1 MRKNETITFEVG
13 RNDLEI
19 VLGHLAMTLARMEKT
34 GEALKEVT
42 SIIRAA
48 LQEEDDEPDC
58 GNCDLPCVHN
68 PNLNSE
74 DEGDEELLKQIREV
88 SEAIMQSGA
97 NPDNAEEKLKEKT
110 DSDPAKE
117 ESGDEAADDTED
129 EAESLAIE
137 LLKAVFT
144 VLTDV
149 IENGE

>member
-19 VLGHLAMTLARMEKT
+19 VLGHLAMTISRMEKT

-42 SIIRAA
+42 SIIRTA
-48 LQEEDDEPDC
+48 LQEDDDEPDC
-58 GNCDLPCVHN
+58 EKCDLPCVHN
-68 PNLNSE
+68 PNLRNK
-74 DEGDEELLKQIREV
+74 DEEDEELLKQIREV
-88 SEAIMQSGA
+88 SEAIMQSGTDTDTA
-97 NPDNAEEKLKEKT
+97 KEKLKEKT
-110 DSDPAKE
+110 ESAPAKE
-117 ESGDEAADDTED
+117 TAEDIAAEDTED
-129 EAESLAIE
+129 EAESLVIE

>member
-19 VLGHLAMTLARMEKT
+19 VLGHLAMTIARMEKT
-34 GEALKEVT
+34 GEALKAVT
-42 SIIRAA
+42 SIIRTA
-48 LQEEDDEPDC
+48 LQEDDGEPDC
-58 GNCDLPCVHN
+58 DNCDLPCVHN
-68 PNLNSE
+68 PNLLRK
-74 DEGDEELLKQIREV
+74 DEGDEDLLKQIREV

-97 NPDNAEEKLKEKT
+97 DTDAAEEKLKEQIEF
-110 DSDPAKE
+110 DPAKDKA
-117 ESGDEAADDTED
+117 GDEADDDTED

>member
-19 VLGHLAMTLARMEKT
+19 VLGHLAMTISRMEKT

-42 SIIRAA
+42 SIIRTA
-48 LQEEDDEPDC
+48 LQEDDDEPDC
-58 GNCDLPCVHN
+58 EKCELPCVHN
-68 PNLNSE
+68 PNLCNK
-74 DEGDEELLKQIREV
+74 DEEDEELLKQIWEV
-88 SEAIMQSGA
+88 SEAIMQSGTDTDTA
-97 NPDNAEEKLKEKT
+97 KEKLKEKT
-110 DSDPAKE
+110 ESAPAKE
-117 ESGDEAADDTED
+117 TTEDIAAEDTED

>member
-42 SIIRAA
+42 SIIRTT

-58 GNCDLPCVHN
+58 ENCDLPCARN
-68 PNLNSE
+68 PHLRKE
-74 DEGDEELLKQIREV
+74 DDEDEELLKQIREV

-97 NPDNAEEKLKEKT
+97 DPDAAEEKLKEKAE
-110 DSDPAKE
+110 SAPAKE
-117 ESGDEAADDTED
+117 MAEDVAAEDTED

>member
-19 VLGHLAMTLARMEKT
+19 VLGHLAMTISRMEKT

-42 SIIRAA
+42 SIIRTA
-48 LQEEDDEPDC
+48 LQEDDDEPDC
-58 GNCDLPCVHN
+58 EKCDLPCVHN
-68 PNLNSE
+68 PNLRNK
-74 DEGDEELLKQIREV
+74 DEEDEELLKQIREV
-88 SEAIMQSGA
+88 SEAIMQSRTDTDTA
-97 NPDNAEEKLKEKT
+97 KEKLKEKT
-110 DSDPAKE
+110 ESAPAKE
-117 ESGDEAADDTED
+117 TAEDIAAEDTED

>member
-1 MRKNETITFEVG
+1 MRKNESITFEVS

-19 VLGHLAMTLARMEKT
+19 VLGHLAMTIARMEKT
-34 GEALKEVT
+34 EEALKEVT
-42 SIIRAA
+42 SIIRTA

-58 GNCDLPCVHN
+58 ENCDLPCARN
-68 PNLNSE
+68 PHLRKE
-74 DEGDEELLKQIREV
+74 DDEDEELLKQIREV

-97 NPDNAEEKLKEKT
+97 NPDDAEEKLKEKT
-110 DSDPAKE
+110 DSDPEEE